1 MLQVSYMFI
10 QLVAGCY
17 RYTSYRCRLC
27 ITFTD
32 VKHHIDLRSADKQQG
47 APAVIFRLHWL
58 AGNELTGQNKSSVV
72 RLKDTVH
79 DHKVE
84 PVTISLLQ
92 HLNVQIGFC

>member
-10 QLVAGCY
+10 QLVGSCY

-32 VKHHIDLRSADKQQG
+32 VKHHIDLRSADEQQG

-72 RLKDTVH
+72 RLKDTVR